1 MLNQEHKRR
10 AEKFVK
16 TNITALINNLIPFD
30 ELYLFILL

>member
-16 TNITALINNLIPFD
+16 TNVTALINNLLPFD
-30 ELYLFILL
+30 

>member
-16 TNITALINNLIPFD
+16 TNITALINSLIPSD

>member
-16 TNITALINNLIPFD
+16 TNITALINNLILFD
-30 ELYLFILL
+30 ESYLFVLL